1 MSVSNKGGMVSM
13 AKKNE
18 QPNIKK
24 AGLYIRV
31 SSRRQAEEGYSLEA
45 QRKHLEDYCRFNE
58 FEVYRV
64 YKDEG
69 ISGKSLNKR
78 EGLLELL
85 KDAEAGII
93 NKVICMKL
101 DRISRNTKD
110 LLTMVENFK
119 KWNVEFVCSK
129 DNIDTASAVGRMF
142 LTILSAV
149 AQFESDVAKERTS
162 DAKMELAAEGKFAGN
177 NIPLGYS
184 YDKLTKE
191 FSVVESEAVIV
202 ERVFN
207 EYSSGKSM
215 YAIAKGF
222 NQDGL
227 KTKQGKEFMN
237 PTIKKILTNGFYSGR
252 YAYEGI
258 ISKGTHEA
266 IISDRLFNKVQEIL
280 GNEEAF

>member
-1 MSVSNKGGMVSM
+1 M
-13 AKKNE
+13 AKK
-18 QPNIKK
+18 QKQVHDNINM

-31 SSRRQAEEGYSLEA
+31 SSKRQAEEGYSLEA
-45 QRKHLEDYCRFNE
+45 QRRYLEDFCKFNE
-58 FEVYRV
+58 IKIYKV

-78 EGLLELL
+78 EGLQELL
-85 KDAEAGII
+85 HDAEAGQV

-119 KWNVEFVCSK
+119 KWDVDFICSK
-129 DNIDTASAVGRMF
+129 DNIDTSTAVGRMF

-149 AQFESDVAKERTS
+149 AQFESDVAKERTA
-162 DAKMELAAEGKFAGN
+162 DAKMELATEGKFAGN

-184 YDKLTKE
+184 YYKITKE
-191 FSVVESEAVIV
+191 FSIIEEEAVIV

-215 YAIAKGF
+215 YAIAKGL
-222 NQDGL
+222 NNDGI

-237 PTIKKILTNGFYSGR
+237 PTIKKILTNNFYTGL
-252 YAYEGI
+252 YEYEGI

-266 IISDRLFNKVQEIL
+266 IISDRLFNKVQDML
-280 GNEEAF
+280 GLSEAC